1 MSPAFAKTDC
11 VGKKRAPQGNLVI
24 RVSNGSDAVQ
34 IWRPWR
40 WCLVARSSPKIQ
52 TLLSQGLDELE
63 RIKKS
68 SKLQD
73 YGHTSSGPTVYVLVT
88 GRLYSDLK
96 KMSSSL
102 IWGQNGRYL
111 SRTWWLPNM
120 SYAYSKQLSLE
131 KNWTISTGLSHEGST
146 FKTKWQKTPKLP
158 PCRSWPIYVHLY
170 VWKNK
175 VNNNFHFSGVLQ
187 RNYWEQFSQ
196 PSVLIHPQ
204 DQDILQVDDGDADE
218 EVDQHGTSSSNYS
231 TCQVP
236 RQHGWTTFF

>member
-88 GRLYSDLK
+88 GRLYSDLR

-111 SRTWWLPNM
+111 SRTWWLTNM
-120 SYAYSKQLSLE
+120 SYAYTKQLSLE
-131 KNWTISTGLSHEGST
+131 EKKTGQSQQVCHTEALLLKQSDKKSQNSRPAEADPYMYICMYERIREAVKN
-146 FKTKWQKTPKLP
+146 
-158 PCRSWPIYVHLY
+158 
-170 VWKNK
+170 
-175 VNNNFHFSGVLQ
+175 VLAEFV
-187 RNYWEQFSQ
+187 R
-196 PSVLIHPQ
+196 
-204 DQDILQVDDGDADE
+204 
-218 EVDQHGTSSSNYS
+218 
-231 TCQVP
+231 
-236 RQHGWTTFF
+236 

>member
-96 KMSSSL
+96 KCQARWFEVKTVDISAVL
-102 IWGQNGRYL
+102 GDWQIWVMRILNNCHL
-111 SRTWWLPNM
+111 
-120 SYAYSKQLSLE
+120 K
-131 KNWTISTGLSHEGST
+131 K
-146 FKTKWQKTPKLP
+146 KKLDNLN
-158 PCRSWPIYVHLY
+158 RFVTRRFY
-170 VWKNK
+170 
-175 VNNNFHFSGVLQ
+175 F
-187 RNYWEQFSQ
+187 
-196 PSVLIHPQ
+196 
-204 DQDILQVDDGDADE
+204 
-218 EVDQHGTSSSNYS
+218 
-231 TCQVP
+231 
-236 RQHGWTTFF
+236 